1 MEHIISFITNQLP
14 TSQSCHQLK
23 PSSTS
28 DLSIDVVNSYFSV
41 IFLLH
46 HLMQTFSRKILLSHD
61 STCSIFLYV
70 GHSLVGLLELLILAL
85 REQTNRA
92 IRAVN

>member
-1 MEHIISFITNQLP
+1 
-14 TSQSCHQLK
+14 
-23 PSSTS
+23 
-28 DLSIDVVNSYFSV
+28 
-41 IFLLH
+41 
-46 HLMQTFSRKILLSHD
+46 MQTFSRKILLSHD